1 MKLTLKL
8 FATLTAHLP
17 AGDRRS
23 GQTGVDVDPGCTVA
37 GLIAQQGLPPALCTL
52 VLVNGRFIAPAD
64 HAGQA
69 LAEGDVVAIWPPVGG
84 G

>member
-17 AGDRRS
+17 PAARRAG
-23 GQTGVDVDPGCTVA
+23 QVAVDAVPGSTVA
-37 GLIAQQGLPPALCTL
+37 DLIAQQGLPPALCTM
-52 VLVNGRFIAPAD
+52 VLVNGRFVSRDD
-64 HAGQA
+64 HAACVLQ
-69 LAEGDVVAIWPPVGG
+69 EGDVLAIWPPVGG